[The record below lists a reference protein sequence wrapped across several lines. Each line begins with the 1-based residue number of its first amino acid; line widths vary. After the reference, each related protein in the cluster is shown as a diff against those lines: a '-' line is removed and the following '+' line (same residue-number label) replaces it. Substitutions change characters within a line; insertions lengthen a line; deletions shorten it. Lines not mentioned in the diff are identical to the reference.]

1 MIVLRGFISAW
12 SWNLTFC
19 TNCSFFEIT
28 LFAEKDI
35 EAVATWGVENQLQ
48 SMAYQ
53 CIPCVNLSLYNIT
66 LVNNSLHK
74 KVSQGYELWVI
85 QHNLKASEP

>member
-1 MIVLRGFISAW
+1 
-12 SWNLTFC
+12 
-19 TNCSFFEIT
+19 

-74 KVSQGYELWVI
+74 KVSQGYEL
-85 QHNLKASEP
+85 